1 MIALCTGVEVR
12 SPIGFVRDRAILL
25 LSSLDLPARA
35 IVTNMKQFNGK
46 QSNVDDQHIVYTC
59 MRVHAKLRY
68 LSTIVLQAAIWLVAI
83 LL

>member
-46 QSNVDDQHIVYTC
+46 QSCIYCEQEGTTSERSHF
-59 MRVHAKLRY
+59 RR
-68 LSTIVLQAAIWLVAI
+68 
-83 LL
+83 